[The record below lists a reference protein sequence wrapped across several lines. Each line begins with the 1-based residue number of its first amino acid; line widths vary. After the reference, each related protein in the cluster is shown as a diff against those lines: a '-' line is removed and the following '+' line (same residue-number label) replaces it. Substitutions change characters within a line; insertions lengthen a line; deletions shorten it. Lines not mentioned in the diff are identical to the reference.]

1 MRQQGVDACG
11 LQRVVQDD
19 PIVVGRFT
27 GRSGRQVPFL
37 TGHRDEPV
45 YSGDVVVKRG
55 AFQHPLGVSL
65 DRCNAFLSVNV
76 YSNVIHSLTSF
87 AVKWTRPAENS
98 HSPSKR
104 YFTIRIP

>member
-1 MRQQGVDACG
+1 MPAA

-19 PIVVGRFT
+19 PVVAGGFAGGR
-27 GRSGRQVPFL
+27 GRQVPV
-37 TGHRDEPV
+37 TAEHPGEPV

-55 AFQHPLGVSL
+55 TLQYLLGISL
-65 DRCNAFLSVNV
+65 DRCNAFLFVNV